1 MMNKIAYKIVGVI
14 ICTVLTV
21 TCRSQNNKEDKTM
34 QDKVINREPVVAGQF
49 YPGSKTTLKDTLSQL
64 FSRAKPS
71 VSPDK
76 TIAILSPHA
85 GYPFSGEVA
94 ASGFNQISADKAYD
108 NIFILAS
115 SHQVSFS
122 GASIYHKGNYIT
134 PLGSVHVNMPIAK
147 NLIKKHDCFE
157 YFDQAHQ
164 REHSL
169 EVQLPFL
176 QYKRE
181 KPFQIIPI
189 IIGTHSQD
197 VCKEIASAL
206 SPYFNDNNL
215 FIISTDFSHYPAYK
229 DAVEVDRETASA
241 VVSMKPKNLLE
252 VINKHSEKNIPNL
265 ATSMCGWTSVLSL
278 LYMIEEKGNIKAEEI
293 QYMNSGHSPYG
304 EKNRVVGYY
313 SIAFMLNNPSSEK
326 SDNKKDEEVTL
337 TNDEKKQL
345 LDIARQT
352 IVSYI
357 TEKDVPELDESHYS
371 PTLKMECG
379 AFVTLH
385 KEGKLR
391 GCIGQF
397 DANKPLYQVIQG
409 MAVSASTRDPRFPA
423 VKESEI
429 DKLDIEISVL
439 TPMKKINSIDE
450 IALGE
455 HGIYIKKGHQ
465 SGTFLPQVASETGW
479 TKEEFL
485 GHCARDK
492 AGIGWDG
499 WKNADIYTYK
509 AIVFNEEELN
519 K

>member
-1 MMNKIAYKIVGVI
+1 MNKSAYKIVGII

-34 QDKVINREPVVAGQF
+34 KDKIINRQPAVAGQF
-49 YPGSKTTLKDTLSQL
+49 YPGSETTLKDTLKQL

-71 VSPDK
+71 VNAEK
-76 TIAILSPHA
+76 TVAVLSPHA

-94 ASGFNQISADKAYD
+94 ASSFNQVSADKAYD
-108 NIFILAS
+108 NIFIISS

-122 GASIYHKGNYIT
+122 GSSIYHKGNYIT
-134 PLGSVHVNMPIAK
+134 PLGEAPVNIPLAK
-147 NLIKKHDCFE
+147 SLTENHDCFE
-157 YFDQAHQ
+157 YFEQAHLK
-164 REHSL
+164 EHSL

-181 KPFQIIPI
+181 APYQVIPI
-189 IIGTHSQD
+189 VIGTHSPD
-197 VCKEIASAL
+197 VCKEIANAL
-206 SPYFNDNNL
+206 SPYFNENNL
-215 FIISTDFSHYPAYK
+215 FIISTDFSHYPSYS
-229 DAVEVDRETASA
+229 DAIDIDKKTAAA
-241 VVSMKPKNLLE
+241 VLSKEPDNLLS
-252 VINKHSEKNIPNL
+252 VINTNSKKNIPNL
-265 ATSMCGWTSVLSL
+265 ATSMCGWTSVLTL
-278 LYMIEEKGNIKAEEI
+278 LYMIEENNNITAKEI

-313 SIAFMLNNPSSEK
+313 SIAFMLNNPA
-326 SDNKKDEEVTL
+326 SDDAENHKHEEVEF

-345 LDIARQT
+345 LDIARHT
-352 IVSYI
+352 IVSHISEDYI
-357 TEKDVPELDESHYS
+357 PELDANHY
-371 PTLKMECG
+371 PPALKKECG

-385 KEGKLR
+385 KDDKLR

-397 DANKPLYQVIQG
+397 EASKPLYELIQA
-409 MAVSASTRDPRFPA
+409 MAISASTSDPRFPA
-423 VKESEI
+423 VKAYEI

-450 IALGE
+450 IELGK
-455 HGIYIKKGHQ
+455 HGIYIKKGRQ
-465 SGTFLPQVASETGW
+465 SGTFLPQVATETGW

-492 AGIGWDG
+492 ARIGWDG

-509 AIVFNEEELN
+509 AIIFSEKEME
-519 K
+519 